1 MTINLGTSYTVNQ
14 GVDVFS
20 TMTSHQGSYIKS
32 TVTYPTG
39 LVEES
44 ADNLHT
50 ATYMQGSRE
59 SSLLYAD
66 RYEDDYTNV
75 ATYKTGKSKVG
86 YSFVIGLIAVIMSYL
101 IGVPLG
107 ILMARKKDRLV
118 DKIGTLYI
126 VFIIAVPSLAYIF
139 LFKAIGGSFGLPTTF
154 DMESP
159 SRLMYI
165 LPIVSLALPS
175 IANLM
180 KWIRRYMIDQM
191 NSDYVKFRKI
201 RWSDRG

>member
-1 MTINLGTSYTVNQ
+1 MGISFSLSSFWELLVSRWPELVTELFRHINMTTLALLI
-14 GVDVFS
+14 
-20 TMTSHQGSYIKS
+20 
-32 TVTYPTG
+32 
-39 LVEES
+39 
-44 ADNLHT
+44 
-50 ATYMQGSRE
+50 
-59 SSLLYAD
+59 SLA
-66 RYEDDYTNV
+66 
-75 ATYKTGKSKVG
+75 
-86 YSFVIGLIAVIMSYL
+86 

-175 IANLM
+175 IA
-180 KWIRRYMIDQM
+180 I
-191 NSDYVKFRKI
+191 
-201 RWSDRG
+201 